1 MDRRMQARAAR
12 PEIAAAG
19 GEQQAAGGEQP
30 EEDWGREGRSTN

>member
-1 MDRRMQARAAR
+1 MRARAAR

>member
-1 MDRRMQARAAR
+1 MRARAAG
-12 PEIAAAG
+12 PEIAAVG

>member
-1 MDRRMQARAAR
+1 MRARAAG

>member
-1 MDRRMQARAAR
+1 MRARAAG

-30 EEDWGREGRSTN
+30 EEDCGREGRSTN

>member
-1 MDRRMQARAAR
+1 MWARAAG

>member
-1 MDRRMQARAAR
+1 MQARAAR
-12 PEIAAAG
+12 PEIAATG

>member
-1 MDRRMQARAAR
+1 MRVRAAG

-30 EEDWGREGRSTN
+30 EEDCGREGRSTN

>member
-1 MDRRMQARAAR
+1 MRVRAAG

-30 EEDWGREGRSTN
+30 EEDWGRECRSTN

>member
-1 MDRRMQARAAR
+1 MRARAAG

-30 EEDWGREGRSTN
+30 EEDWGREGWSTN

>member
-1 MDRRMQARAAR
+1 MRVRAAG